1 MQSLILGLTA
11 ALLWGLHDFTLRR
24 VAVRADAAA
33 LYVVV
38 LGVGM
43 VLLAPLAWG
52 AGVGVNFTPGLI
64 AFCAASG
71 LVYAL
76 GVYSL
81 YRAFGIGPVRL
92 VAPICG
98 AYPLL
103 SVGLAV
109 AQGQEVSALVWLAA
123 LAVLGGIAVVAQ
135 GDDGAAQGAR
145 RAAIGWSIGAAFGFA
160 ASFGMLHVAA
170 ERAAADL
177 PVTFIARAAGFAGML
192 AWVASQRIDV
202 KPALAIWPT
211 LLLMGALDVGGMV
224 AVTVAGGFPR
234 PEFASVAS
242 SCFGLVTILLA
253 WRFLSEPM
261 TRVQWIGAVVV
272 FAGIAALGLV

>member
-1 MQSLILGLTA
+1 MGPARFHPAPGGGARGCGGALCCGAGGGNGLAGTLGLGRRGGGEFHPRA
-11 ALLWGLHDFTLRR
+11 GWICGL
-24 VAVRADAAA
+24 
-33 LYVVV
+33 
-38 LGVGM
+38 
-43 VLLAPLAWG
+43 
-52 AGVGVNFTPGLI
+52 
-64 AFCAASG
+64 SG

-81 YRAFGIGPVRL
+81 YRAFAIGPVRL

-109 AQGQEVSALVWLAA
+109 AQGQEVGALVWLAA

-135 GDDGAAQGAR
+135 GDDGAAMGAR
-145 RAAIGWSIGAAFGFA
+145 RAAILWSVLAAFGFA
-160 ASFGMLHVAA
+160 GSFGMLHVAA

-177 PVTFIARAAGFAGML
+177 PVTLIARAAGFGGML
-192 AWVASQRIDV
+192 AWVISQRIDI
-202 KPALAIWPT
+202 KPALAIFPT
-211 LLLMGALDVGGMV
+211 LLLMGALDVGGML

-253 WRFLSEPM
+253 WRFLAEPV
-261 TRVQWIGAVVV
+261 TRLQWVGAIVV